1 MKFELFTC
9 PKCKENLFIKG
20 GSLICSNNHCYDLAK
35 EGYVNLMLA
44 NDKHSLN
51 PGDNDDMVVSRDMF
65 LNRDHYLKLVNV
77 VSNVISK
84 YKKTTILDAG
94 CGTGY
99 YTSIIRKEVENSY
112 VYGIDISK
120 KAVKVAAKKDK
131 DISFAVASVF
141 GTPFKDKTFDAVISI
156 FSPLAFEEFNR
167 VLKDDGIVVCV
178 YPGEKHLIELKKII
192 YGEETIL
199 NDKSVSS
206 DMFESIEKLSVQ
218 GYMNLEKDDISNLVR
233 MTPYFYTT
241 PKEKLDNLNSVSTL
255 SVQYDFIVEIFKKN

>member
-1 MKFELFTC
+1 MRFELFIC
-9 PKCKENLFIKG
+9 PKCKENLFQKG
-20 GSLICSNNHCYDLAK
+20 GSLICRNNHCYDIAK

-51 PGDNDDMVVSRDMF
+51 PGDNDDMVMSRDMF
-65 LNRDHYLKLVNV
+65 LNKNHYSNLVKS
-77 VSNVISK
+77 VSDVISK
-84 YKKTTILDAG
+84 YKKTILLDAG

-99 YTSIIRKEVENSY
+99 YTSIIKKNIENAC

-131 DISFAVASVF
+131 DISFAVSSVF
-141 GTPFKDKTFDAVISI
+141 ATPFKDNTFDAIISI
-156 FSPLAFEEFNR
+156 FSPLAFDEFDR

-192 YGEETIL
+192 YGDETIL

-206 DMFESIEKLSVQ
+206 DKFKSVEKLSVQ
-218 GYMNLEKDDISNLVR
+218 GYMDLDNDDIFNLVR

-241 PKEKLDNLNSVSTL
+241 PKEKLDNLNCVSIL
-255 SVQYDFIVEIFKKN
+255 SVQYDFIIEVFKKN

>member
-1 MKFELFTC
+1 MRFELFIC
-9 PKCKENLFIKG
+9 PKCKENLFQKG
-20 GSLICSNNHCYDLAK
+20 GSLICRNNHCYDIAK

-51 PGDNDDMVVSRDMF
+51 PGDNDDMVMSRDMF
-65 LNRDHYLKLVNV
+65 LNKNHYSNLVKS
-77 VSNVISK
+77 VSEVILK
-84 YKKTTILDAG
+84 YKKKAILDAG

-99 YTSIIRKEVENSY
+99 YTSIIKKNIENAC

-131 DISFAVASVF
+131 DISFAVSSVF
-141 GTPFKDKTFDAVISI
+141 ATPFNDITFDAIISI

-178 YPGEKHLIELKKII
+178 YPGEKHLIELKKAI

-199 NDKSVSS
+199 NDKSISS
-206 DMFESIEKLSVQ
+206 DKFVSIEKLSVQ
-218 GYMNLEKDDISNLVR
+218 GYMDLDKDEISNLVR

-241 PKEKLDNLNSVSTL
+241 PKEKLDNLNCVSIL
-255 SVQYDFIVEIFKKN
+255 SVQYDFIIEVFKKN